1 MQNLLRQRQETIS
14 IFNPNNIL
22 CIDGLG
28 FICNPITLH
37 CKFDEIR
44 SSCFKKQKKII
55 EKNIKQFG
63 IHIKSKDSYL
73 SFATINNTSFPEF
86 RHLNKIPSV
95 LRENDHIEI
104 IVYLQNFESGSLV
117 AQARKLALGGF
128 NEDVNFGIEPLEKEN
143 MYKLTTDT
151 TIPDGSFLFISIG
164 WNEILAVFL
173 GDSEKEVIAFFSD
186 TNLRP
191 AYAAV
196 PDLEDT
202 IKAFP
207 NSQEL
212 INLLPK
218 WKEIKQLER
227 QELEYKY
234 VEEAWQKYHGTEK
247 ISLKI
252 RYLKDMQMAL
262 NGFLANHP
270 ESNKSEEC
278 RERQIQIDTKLPEL
292 EKMI

>member
-1 MQNLLRQRQETIS
+1 MEN
-14 IFNPNNIL
+14 
-22 CIDGLG
+22 
-28 FICNPITLH
+28 
-37 CKFDEIR
+37 
-44 SSCFKKQKKII
+44 
-55 EKNIKQFG
+55 NIKQFG
-63 IHIKSKDSYL
+63 IHIKNKDSYL
-73 SFATINNTSFPEF
+73 AFVTINNTDFPEF
-86 RHLNKIPSV
+86 RHLNKVPSV
-95 LRENDHIEI
+95 LRENDQIEI
-104 IVYLQNFESGSLV
+104 IVYLQNFESGYLV

-128 NEDVNFGIEPLEKEN
+128 NEDINFGVEPLEKEN
-143 MYKLTTDT
+143 MYKLTTDR
-151 TIPDGSFLFISIG
+151 TIPDGSFLFISTG

-173 GDSEKEVIAFFSD
+173 GDSEKEAIAFFSD

-202 IKAFP
+202 IKVFP

-212 INLLPK
+212 TNLLPK
-218 WKEIKQLER
+218 WQEIKQLER

-234 VEEAWQKYHGTEK
+234 VEEAWQKYQGTEK

-252 RYLKDMQMAL
+252 RYLKDLQMAL

-270 ESNKSEEC
+270 ESNKSKEC
-278 RERQIQIDTKLPEL
+278 KERQIEIDTKLPQL

>member
-1 MQNLLRQRQETIS
+1 MEN
-14 IFNPNNIL
+14 
-22 CIDGLG
+22 
-28 FICNPITLH
+28 
-37 CKFDEIR
+37 
-44 SSCFKKQKKII
+44 
-55 EKNIKQFG
+55 NIKQFG

-73 SFATINNTSFPEF
+73 AFVTINNTSFPEF
-86 RHLNKIPSV
+86 RHLNKVPSV
-95 LRENDHIEI
+95 LRENDQIEI
-104 IVYLQNFESGSLV
+104 IVYLQNFESGYLV

-128 NEDVNFGIEPLEKEN
+128 NEDINFNIEPLEKEN
-143 MYKLTTDT
+143 MYKLTTDK
-151 TIPDGSFLFISIG
+151 TIPDGSFLFISTG
-164 WNEILAVFL
+164 WNEILTVFL
-173 GDSEKEVIAFFSD
+173 GDSEQEAIAFFSD

-196 PDLEDT
+196 PDLEET

-207 NSQEL
+207 NSQKL
-212 INLLPK
+212 IDLLPG

-234 VEEAWQKYHGTEK
+234 VEEAWQKYQETEK

-262 NGFLANHP
+262 NGFLVNHP
-270 ESNKSEEC
+270 QSNKSEEC
-278 RERQIQIDTKLPEL
+278 RERQIEIDTKLPEL